1 MRNPY
6 GPEESNLHKAA
17 EFIRA
22 GQKDE
27 ARRLLRGV
35 LSADGNNLTAWELLV
50 HAAHNAEEE
59 IFCLR
64 RILSLRP
71 DHPWARQRLT
81 ARMAASRLQQ
91 AAPGAR
97 QAASGSAPRRAAASQ
112 RTIRKQKEQQSWLI
126 FTISLLAV
134 LSIGLLV
141 VGIARSDHLPG
152 GPVSSQGN
160 CQILIDRAMQAAENS
175 CSQMGPNK
183 ACYGNLTVEAELA
196 PDATQRFSER
206 GDVVDVGQLRRL
218 SASPLDLEQEVWG
231 IAVFKVLANLP
242 RSLPG
247 ETVTIL
253 VFGNTTL
260 TNESPN
266 LESFYFFSE
275 FGRIVCDEVPF
286 DGLMITMPDGAG
298 ISFIVN
304 STELM
309 LMGNASLKAA
319 RNGEMEVSLFDGAG
333 RITAN
338 GQEQYFGA
346 GQRVSVQLGGPDGK
360 DAIGPP
366 SAPQPLS
373 PEEMEMACTLTG
385 QFCSQ
390 DEILPLPE
398 DEAQSLIDSELGITP
413 TITRTPTITN
423 TPTRTGSPTPS
434 RTPTP
439 SATQIGAPTATRSQT
454 PSRTATTN
462 PTATKSNTATNTGQP
477 PAPTATTAPSAT
489 ATTPPACL
497 VSAGSINVSGDSL
510 TLTLTNNGTA
520 MLPINELIVN
530 WPATT
535 SQQMQSVKLGT
546 ATLWSGS
553 DSNPPST
560 FPDEFKW
567 SGNATDRQI
576 PAGGARTLTLAF
588 RETLDASG
596 YTITVTFHT
605 GCQVSVSK

>member
-1 MRNPY
+1 MSNPY

-50 HAAHNAEEE
+50 HAAHNVEEE
-59 IFCLR
+59 AFCLR

-81 ARMAASRLQQ
+81 ARMAASRLEQ
-91 AAPGAR
+91 AAPGGMAP
-97 QAASGSAPRRAAASQ
+97 APGSAPRRPAVSSPRTNRRQ
-112 RTIRKQKEQQSWLI
+112 REQQSWLI
-126 FTISLLAV
+126 FTISLFAV
-134 LSIGLLV
+134 LSVGLLV
-141 VGIARSDHLPG
+141 VGIARSNHLLG
-152 GPVSSQGN
+152 GQGN
-160 CQILIDRAMQAAENS
+160 CQVLIDRAMQAAENS
-175 CSQMGPNK
+175 CSQIGANK
-183 ACYGNLTVEAELA
+183 VCYGNLTVSAELV
-196 PDATQRFSER
+196 PDTPQRFSDR
-206 GDVVDVGQLRRL
+206 GDVVDVDQLRRL

-231 IAVFKVLANLP
+231 IAIFKVLANLP

-260 TNESPN
+260 DNQSPN
-266 LESFYFFSE
+266 LDSFYFFSE

-304 STELM
+304 NTELM

-319 RNGEMEVSLFDGAG
+319 RNGAMDVSLFDGAG
-333 RITAN
+333 RITSN

-346 GQRVSVQLGGPDGK
+346 GQRVSVPLGGPDGK

-385 QFCSQ
+385 QFCSP
-390 DEILPLPE
+390 DEILPVPE

-413 TITRTPTITN
+413 TVTRTPAITNTPTVTRTTTN
-423 TPTRTGSPTPS
+423 TPTRTASPTPT

-439 SATQIGAPTATRSQT
+439 SPTQIGAATSTRSQT
-454 PSRTATTN
+454 PSR
-462 PTATKSNTATNTGQP
+462 TATNTGQP

-489 ATTPPACL
+489 ATAPPACL
-497 VSAGSINVSGDSL
+497 VNAGSINVSGDSL
-510 TLTLTNNGTA
+510 TLALTNNGGSALT
-520 MLPINELIVN
+520 INGLSVN
-530 WPATT
+530 WPSSP
-535 SQQMQSVKLGT
+535 SQQLNSVTLGST
-546 ATLWSGS
+546 TLWKGV
-553 DSNPPST
+553 DNHPPST
-560 FPDEFKW
+560 FPDEFAW
-567 SGNATDRQI
+567 LASAGDRQI
-576 PAGGARTLTLAF
+576 PAGGTRTLTLVF
-588 RETLDASG
+588 RETLEASG
-596 YTITVTFHT
+596 YNVTVTFQA
-605 GCQVSVSK
+605 GCQVSASK